1 VLAGNGHSLPAV
13 QIDHGTPEDQIGFL
27 HLPELPLS
35 VQEKLVVIGQQ
46 NKNPAVDKVCPTF
59 RASAAQ

>member
-46 NKNPAVDKVCPTF
+46 NKNAAVD
-59 RASAAQ
+59 